1 MRPVNSHFAVF
12 EGEQFR
18 MKRRSEPRIT
28 LFGARSTFYLN
39 GLAWETMGRPAAVEF
54 MFDANVRKIAIRPTD
69 PRKKNAFKVLVH
81 GKGTFRRIS
90 GAAFCQHI
98 RLKVAG
104 TILFLEPEFD
114 SDGMLTL
121 DLNKTTTVS
130 RGAR

>member
-1 MRPVNSHFAVF
+1 MKAVNSQWTVF
-12 EGEQFR
+12 EGQQFR
-18 MKRRSEPRIT
+18 IKKRSEPRVT
-28 LFGARSTFYLN
+28 LFGARHTFYLN
-39 GLAWETMGRPAAVEF
+39 GLAWVTMGSPSAVEF
-54 MFDANVRKIAIRPTD
+54 MYDGNTRRIGICPTD
-69 PRKKNAFKVLVH
+69 PRKKNAFKVMLH

-98 RLKVAG
+98 RLKVNG

>member
-1 MRPVNSHFAVF
+1 MRAVNSNFTVF
-12 EGEQFR
+12 EGEQYR
-18 MKRRSEPRIT
+18 RKRRDVPRVT

-54 MFDANVRKIAIRPTD
+54 MFDANLRKIAIRPTD
-69 PRKKNAFKVLVH
+69 PRKKNAFKVMDH

-121 DLNKTTTVS
+121 DLNKT
-130 RGAR
+130 